1 MPPETTQVINNALI
15 LTACSVNLRQ
25 KKMKPCF
32 QITSSKLEA
41 ELLFRD
47 EEDYIYG
54 MNTLALILLLFP
66 GVTVYAFVL
75 MSNHIHLVLGGPK
88 EECEAYYDA
97 VMHRLSLWLRKKY
110 GLSGIVPYGPKNRT
124 TVTVTGLEHFTI
136 EVLYSLRN
144 PFKAKICYPGDYPWS
159 SVGMYFSR
167 RGQMVGRKASTFTAR
182 ELRRILKT
190 NMRIPGNW
198 EITDSGMIVPHFIA
212 WKVVEKAFD
221 NDEGTFLRKLMEP
234 VEARHNQMSGL
245 PIELKY
251 SDQELAVRVRT
262 ICQKELKVDDHRQ
275 LPNKE
280 LLRLCRTLAI
290 RYGSSSEQLQRVVG
304 VDKAILEDLL

>member
-1 MPPETTQVINNALI
+1 
-15 LTACSVNLRQ
+15 
-25 KKMKPCF
+25 MKPCF

-124 TVTVTGLEHFTI
+124 TVTVNGLEHFTI

-167 RGQMVGRKASTFTAR
+167 RVQMVGRKASTFTAR

-290 RYGSSSEQLQRVVG
+290 RYGSSPEQLQRVVG
-304 VDKAILEDLL
+304 VNKAILEDLL

>member
-1 MPPETTQVINNALI
+1 M
-15 LTACSVNLRQ
+15 R
-25 KKMKPCF
+25 PCF

-54 MNTLALILLLFP
+54 INTLALILLLFP
-66 GVTVYAFVL
+66 GGTVYAFVL

-124 TVTVTGLEHFTI
+124 TVTVKGLEHFTV
-136 EVLYSLRN
+136 EV
-144 PFKAKICYPGDYPWS
+144 
-159 SVGMYFSR
+159 
-167 RGQMVGRKASTFTAR
+167 
-182 ELRRILKT
+182 
-190 NMRIPGNW
+190 
-198 EITDSGMIVPHFIA
+198 
-212 WKVVEKAFD
+212 
-221 NDEGTFLRKLMEP
+221 
-234 VEARHNQMSGL
+234 RHNQLSGL
-245 PIELKY
+245 PTEIKF
-251 SDQELAVRVRT
+251 SDQELAARVRT
-262 ICQKELKVDDHRQ
+262 ICQNELKVDDHRQ

-290 RYGSSSEQLQRVVG
+290 RYGSSPEQLQRVVG
-304 VDKAILEDLL
+304 VDKTILEDPLCASAGGFRPQKR